1 MKKKILIGCGIVVG
15 IIVAALAAVEFIVL
29 KDAIEDD
36 EFDDYYGLM

>member
-1 MKKKILIGCGIVVG
+1 MKKKVLIGCGIVGV
-15 IIVAALAAVEFIVL
+15 IVAALAAVGFIVL